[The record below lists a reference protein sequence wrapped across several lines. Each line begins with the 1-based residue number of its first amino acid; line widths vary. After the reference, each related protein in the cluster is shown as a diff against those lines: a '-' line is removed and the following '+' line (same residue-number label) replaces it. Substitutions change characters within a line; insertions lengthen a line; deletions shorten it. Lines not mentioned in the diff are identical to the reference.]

1 MKLMQRDSLLKQLK
15 IYEDQFQYFM
25 GIQKFPVYEL
35 QTKEA
40 SKSTADIRGFEVV
53 VSASY
58 EPQNKRHTLLV
69 STNSILMRYLI
80 FHEFTHIL
88 DSEMYVKG
96 DKARYAGI
104 SGFTEYHASQVE
116 LVELLGADTIEEVPL
131 FSMNTNINVLAGEK
145 SVHQYVE
152 KNIGMQLNYLVEL
165 IFPADLET
173 LKSAIG
179 ILYNYFGIRSICE
192 EYSIDYKENENNTAF
207 LKYIPTQLFSIL
219 NGLMHGWLD
228 EEKIELSINVYINI
242 ILPLIKEFRLA

>member
-1 MKLMQRDSLLKQLK
+1 MHRDSLQKQLK

-40 SKSTADIRGFEVV
+40 SKFTADFRGFEVAA
-53 VSASY
+53 SASY
-58 EPQNKRHTLLV
+58 QPQNNSHTLLV
-69 STNSILMRYLI
+69 STNLILSRYLI

-96 DKARYAGI
+96 DKVRYAGL

-116 LVELLGADTIEEVPL
+116 LVELLGANTIEDAPL

-152 KNIGMQLNYLVEL
+152 EKYRHAIEL
-165 IFPADLET
+165 FSRTDFPADLET

-179 ILYNYFGIRSICE
+179 VLYNYFGLRSICE
-192 EYSIDYKENENNTAF
+192 EYSIDYKENENNMAF

-219 NGLMHGWLD
+219 NSLMHGWLD

-242 ILPLIKEFRLA
+242 IFPLIKEFRLA

>member
-1 MKLMQRDSLLKQLK
+1 MHRDSLQKQLK

-35 QTKEA
+35 QTKKA
-40 SKSTADIRGFEVV
+40 SKFTAEFRGFEVAA
-53 VSASY
+53 SASY
-58 EPQNKRHTLLV
+58 QPQNNSHTLLV
-69 STNSILMRYLI
+69 STNLTLSRYLI

-96 DKARYAGI
+96 DKVRYAGL

-116 LVELLGADTIEEVPL
+116 LVELLGANTIEDVPL

-145 SVHQYVE
+145 GVHQYVE
-152 KNIGMQLNYLVEL
+152 EKYRHAIEL
-165 IFPADLET
+165 FSRTDFPADLET

-179 ILYNYFGIRSICE
+179 VLYNYFGLRSICE
-192 EYSIDYKENENNTAF
+192 EYSIDYKENENNMAF

-219 NGLMHGWLD
+219 NSLMHGWLD

-242 ILPLIKEFRLA
+242 IFPLIKEFRLA

>member
-1 MKLMQRDSLLKQLK
+1 MHRDSLQKQLK

-40 SKSTADIRGFEVV
+40 SKFTAEFRGFEVAA
-53 VSASY
+53 SASY
-58 EPQNKRHTLLV
+58 QPQNNSHTLLV
-69 STNSILMRYLI
+69 STNLTLSRYLI

-96 DKARYAGI
+96 DKVRYAGL

-116 LVELLGADTIEEVPL
+116 LVELLGANTIEDVPL

-145 SVHQYVE
+145 GVHQYVE
-152 KNIGMQLNYLVEL
+152 EKYRHAIEL
-165 IFPADLET
+165 FSRTDFPADLET

-179 ILYNYFGIRSICE
+179 VLYNYFGLRSICE
-192 EYSIDYKENENNTAF
+192 EYSIDYKENENNMAF

-219 NGLMHGWLD
+219 NSLMHGWLD

-242 ILPLIKEFRLA
+242 IFPLIKEFRLA

>member
-1 MKLMQRDSLLKQLK
+1 MHRDSLQKQLK

-40 SKSTADIRGFEVV
+40 SKFTADFRGFEVAA
-53 VSASY
+53 SASY
-58 EPQNKRHTLLV
+58 QPQNNSHTLLV
-69 STNSILMRYLI
+69 STNLILSRYLI

-96 DKARYAGI
+96 DKVRYAGL

-116 LVELLGADTIEEVPL
+116 LVELLGANTIEDVPL

-145 SVHQYVE
+145 SVHKYVE
-152 KNIGMQLNYLVEL
+152 EKYRHAIEL
-165 IFPADLET
+165 FSRTDFPADLET

-179 ILYNYFGIRSICE
+179 VLYNYFGLRSICE
-192 EYSIDYKENENNTAF
+192 EYSIDYKENENNMAF

-219 NGLMHGWLD
+219 NSLMHGWLD

-242 ILPLIKEFRLA
+242 IFQLIKEFRLA